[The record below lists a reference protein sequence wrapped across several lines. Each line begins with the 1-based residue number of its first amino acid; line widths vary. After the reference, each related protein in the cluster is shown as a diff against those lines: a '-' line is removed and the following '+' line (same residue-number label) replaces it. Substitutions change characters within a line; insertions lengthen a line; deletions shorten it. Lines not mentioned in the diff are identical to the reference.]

1 MLLGMLQIKSLIMIL
16 VVKTEMQKL
25 VLVLFVVGARVQV
38 ILLAKN
44 VAMFN
49 GYLTQ
54 TENLLL

>member
-1 MLLGMLQIKSLIMIL
+1 MIL

>member
-1 MLLGMLQIKSLIMIL
+1 MIL

-25 VLVLFVVGARVQV
+25 VLVLFVVGACVQV

-49 GYLTQ
+49 VYLMQ